1 MNLDNIIKK
10 IKSLKNQ
17 KNIDGQARYGINPKN
32 NYGVSI
38 SVLRPMGKEI
48 GKNHE
53 LAMELWAT
61 EIHDARLLATVIG
74 EPEKLTKK
82 QAEMMISQVDSW
94 DICDGLCSGLLRYT
108 PYAYEKAVEWSSR
121 EPEFEKRTA
130 FSLMA
135 TLAVIDKKA
144 PDSKFEVFLPIIKNE
159 ASDERNYVKKAVNWA
174 LRSIGKRNM
183 ALNRKALKVGKQ
195 LQKSK
200 SKAARWVGNDAVRE
214 LESEKVLERLA
225 ESQKRLASKK

>member
-1 MNLDNIIKK
+1 MNKNAIIKE

-17 KNIDGQARYGINPKN
+17 KNIDGQARYGINPRN

-38 SVLRPMGKEI
+38 SVLREMGKEI
-48 GKNHE
+48 GKDHE
-53 LAMELWAT
+53 LAMELWDSD
-61 EIHDARLLATVIG
+61 IHDARLLATVIG
-74 EPEKLTKK
+74 ESEKLTVE
-82 QAEMMISQVDSW
+82 QAENMIGQVDSW

-108 PYAYEKAVEWSSR
+108 PYAYEKAIEWSAR

-144 PDSKFEVFLPIIKNE
+144 SDEKFEQFLPIIKRE

-183 ALNRKALKVGKQ
+183 ALNKKALKAAKQ

-200 SKAARWVGNDAVRE
+200 NKAARWVGNDAVRE
-214 LESEKVLERLA
+214 LESEKVQERLA
-225 ESQKRLASKK
+225 KKK